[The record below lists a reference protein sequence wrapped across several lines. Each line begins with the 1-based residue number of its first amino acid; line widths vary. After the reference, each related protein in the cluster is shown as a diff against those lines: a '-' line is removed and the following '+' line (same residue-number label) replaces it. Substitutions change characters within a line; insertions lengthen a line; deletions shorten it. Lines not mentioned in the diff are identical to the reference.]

1 MSTQEQPNTIVII
14 LAFFAIY
21 IIWGTTYLFV
31 AILLEEL
38 PPFMLAGIRFIL
50 ASILISSILPFVK
63 QKEKPTKAQ
72 FKNAII
78 GGTFFLVLGNGMM
91 SWALQFV
98 DSGFASLII
107 SAQPMIILFMLWV
120 LYGQKIKAQSYL
132 GVALGI
138 IGIYLLVVQD
148 QLVYSDDQWWGL
160 LAVVSCLFTWGYG
173 SLFVAKADMPK
184 TFLVNTGIQMM
195 FAGCAMVLISL
206 LIEDVDSIR
215 WNKLSSTTIYSML
228 YLIVFG
234 SVVAFTAFN
243 YLLKYVSPEKVS
255 TSTYINPIVAL
266 FLGWYVLDE
275 IVTLQSIFAAAIL
288 LLGVY
293 FINSSRFE
301 KSNKT

>member
-1 MSTQEQPNTIVII
+1 MSTQVKPNTALII

-50 ASILISSILPFVK
+50 ASLLITAILPFVK
-63 QKEKPTKAQ
+63 HKERPSKSQ

-78 GGTFFLVLGNGMM
+78 GGTFFLILGNGMM
-91 SWALQFV
+91 SWALQYI

-107 SAQPMIILFMLWV
+107 SAQPMIILLMLWV

-138 IGIYLLVVQD
+138 IGIYLLVAQD

-206 LIEDVDSIR
+206 VIEDVDGIR
-215 WNKLSSTTIYSML
+215 WTQLSSKTIFSML
-228 YLIVFG
+228 YLIIFG

-275 IVTLQSIFAAAIL
+275 VVTLQSIFAAAIL

-301 KSNKT
+301 KSRKV